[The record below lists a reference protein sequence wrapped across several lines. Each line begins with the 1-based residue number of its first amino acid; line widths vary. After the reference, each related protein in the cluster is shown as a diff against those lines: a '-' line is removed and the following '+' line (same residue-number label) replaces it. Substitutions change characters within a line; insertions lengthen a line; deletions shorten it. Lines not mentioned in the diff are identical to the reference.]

1 MKGNIRILFSIALA
15 LLVLETAAE
24 ERKELR
30 MREFDPIDVGAE
42 VHGSGWE
49 SLAGRFVRLE
59 DSAEGLVRKPV
70 WDLSR
75 NSAGLSLVFRSNTRR
90 LELSFDVFGWKGMN
104 HMPATGVSGVD
115 LFAYKPD
122 GEELW
127 CAAKFMPQFKEEY
140 IEVPATGSQ
149 TATAQTSTAQTSST
163 PSSAQ
168 TTTAQTT
175 TAQTSSDPSSAHAR
189 TVRVTRVA
197 YSFEQIDYEE
207 GCEEY
212 EWHLYLPLYNTVE
225 NFRMAVEEGC
235 RLEWVPRD
243 ERQPIVVYGTSI
255 AQGACAT
262 RPGMAWT
269 NLVERELRYPVVNL
283 GFSGNGKLEA
293 ELFALLDQIDAGV
306 YIIDCLPNIKV
317 TDNFEEKLEAG
328 IKLLRE
334 HHSCPILVVD
344 HSGHTNDRTNLSRC
358 FPDELNR
365 RQAALVKR
373 LRKEGIKQL
382 YYLTRNEIAWDKD
395 SMVEGIHPND
405 RGMMQQAEAVC
416 GKLRQIDRRCR
427 ELNLKSR

>member
-1 MKGNIRILFSIALA
+1 MKGNLRILFSIALA

-149 TATAQTSTAQTSST
+149 TATAQTSST

-168 TTTAQTT
+168 
-175 TAQTSSDPSSAHAR
+175 AR

>member
-1 MKGNIRILFSIALA
+1 MKGNIRFLFGVSLA
-15 LLVLETAAE
+15 LVVLETSSAFPQAKGIPASAEAASYAE

-30 MREFDPIDVGAE
+30 MREFDPIDEGAE
-42 VHGSGWE
+42 VHGNGWE

-90 LELSFDVFGWKGMN
+90 LDLSFDVYGWKGMN

-140 IEVPATGSQ
+140 VEVQGAAAQTNSATGN
-149 TATAQTSTAQTSST
+149 APAGKI
-163 PSSAQ
+163 
-168 TTTAQTT
+168 
-175 TAQTSSDPSSAHAR
+175 
-189 TVRVTRVA
+189 RVTRVA
-197 YSFEQIDYEE
+197 YIFEQIDYEE

-243 ERQPIVVYGTSI
+243 KRQPIVVYGTSI
-255 AQGACAT
+255 TQGACAT

-293 ELFALLDQIDAGV
+293 ELFALLDLIDAGV

-334 HHSCPILVVD
+334 HHSSPILVVE
-344 HSGHTNDRTNLSRC
+344 HSGHTNERTNLSRC

-365 RQAALVKR
+365 RQAAVVKR
-373 LRKEGIKQL
+373 LQQEGVKQL
-382 YYLTRNEIAWDKD
+382 YYLTRNEISWDKD
-395 SMVEGIHPND
+395 CMVEGVHPND
-405 RGMMQQAEAVC
+405 RGMMQQAKAVC
-416 GKLRQIDRRCR
+416 GKLRQIDSRCR
-427 ELNLKSR
+427 ELKLTGYKFTATPGGYRP

>member
-1 MKGNIRILFSIALA
+1 MKGNLRILFSIALA
-15 LLVLETAAE
+15 LLVLDAAAE

-30 MREFDPIDVGAE
+30 MREFDPLDVGAE

-140 IEVPATGSQ
+140 IEVPGA
-149 TATAQTSTAQTSST
+149 
-163 PSSAQ
+163 
-168 TTTAQTT
+168 TAQTT
-175 TAQTSSDPSSAHAR
+175 TAQTSTAPSSAQAR

>member
-1 MKGNIRILFSIALA
+1 MKCNLRILFSIALA

-140 IEVPATGSQ
+140 IEVPA
-149 TATAQTSTAQTSST
+149 
-163 PSSAQ
+163 
-168 TTTAQTT
+168 
-175 TAQTSSDPSSAHAR
+175 QTSSDPSSAQAR

>member
-15 LLVLETAAE
+15 LLVLDAAAE

-149 TATAQTSTAQTSST
+149 TATAQTSST

-168 TTTAQTT
+168 
-175 TAQTSSDPSSAHAR
+175 AR

>member
-15 LLVLETAAE
+15 LLVLDAAAE

-149 TATAQTSTAQTSST
+149 TATAQTSSTQTSTAQ
-163 PSSAQ
+163 SSAQ
-168 TTTAQTT
+168 
-175 TAQTSSDPSSAHAR
+175 AR

-382 YYLTRNEIAWDKD
+382 YYLTRKEIAWDKD

>member
-1 MKGNIRILFSIALA
+1 MKGNLRILFSIALA
-15 LLVLETAAE
+15 LLVLETSAE

-149 TATAQTSTAQTSST
+149 TATAQTSST

-168 TTTAQTT
+168 
-175 TAQTSSDPSSAHAR
+175 AR

>member
-15 LLVLETAAE
+15 LLVLDAAAE

-149 TATAQTSTAQTSST
+149 TATAQTSST
-163 PSSAQ
+163 P
-168 TTTAQTT
+168 TTAQ
-175 TAQTSSDPSSAHAR
+175 AR

-344 HSGHTNDRTNLSRC
+344 HSGHTNERTNLSRC

>member
-149 TATAQTSTAQTSST
+149 TATAQTSST

-168 TTTAQTT
+168 
-175 TAQTSSDPSSAHAR
+175 AR
-189 TVRVTRVA
+189 KVRVTRVA

>member
-1 MKGNIRILFSIALA
+1 MKCNIRILFSIALA
-15 LLVLETAAE
+15 LLVLDAAAE

-149 TATAQTSTAQTSST
+149 TATAQTSST
-163 PSSAQ
+163 P
-168 TTTAQTT
+168 TT
-175 TAQTSSDPSSAHAR
+175 AHAR
-189 TVRVTRVA
+189 KVRVTRVA

>member
-140 IEVPATGSQ
+140 IEVPA
-149 TATAQTSTAQTSST
+149 QTSSAQTSS
-163 PSSAQ
+163 AQ
-168 TTTAQTT
+168 
-175 TAQTSSDPSSAHAR
+175 AR

-344 HSGHTNDRTNLSRC
+344 HSGHTTERTNLSRC

>member
-1 MKGNIRILFSIALA
+1 MKGNLRILFSIALA
-15 LLVLETAAE
+15 LLVLDAAAE

-90 LELSFDVFGWKGMN
+90 LDLSFDVFGWKGMN

-149 TATAQTSTAQTSST
+149 TATAQTSSTPSSAQTSST

-168 TTTAQTT
+168 
-175 TAQTSSDPSSAHAR
+175 AR

-344 HSGHTNDRTNLSRC
+344 HSGHTNERTNLSRC

-382 YYLTRNEIAWDKD
+382 YYLTRNEIAWEKD
-395 SMVEGIHPND
+395 SKVEGNHPTD

>member
-1 MKGNIRILFSIALA
+1 MKCNIRILFSIALA

-90 LELSFDVFGWKGMN
+90 LELRFDVFGWKGMN

-149 TATAQTSTAQTSST
+149 TATAQTS
-163 PSSAQ
+163 SAQ
-168 TTTAQTT
+168 
-175 TAQTSSDPSSAHAR
+175 AR

>member
-15 LLVLETAAE
+15 LVVLDAAAE

-140 IEVPATGSQ
+140 IEVPA
-149 TATAQTSTAQTSST
+149 
-163 PSSAQ
+163 
-168 TTTAQTT
+168 
-175 TAQTSSDPSSAHAR
+175 QTSSDPSSAQAR

-344 HSGHTNDRTNLSRC
+344 HSGHTNERTNLSRC
-358 FPDELNR
+358 FPDELNQ

>member
-1 MKGNIRILFSIALA
+1 MKCNIRILFSIALA

-149 TATAQTSTAQTSST
+149 TATAQTSSTQTSST

-168 TTTAQTT
+168 
-175 TAQTSSDPSSAHAR
+175 AR

>member
-15 LLVLETAAE
+15 LLVLDAAAE

-140 IEVPATGSQ
+140 IEVPG
-149 TATAQTSTAQTSST
+149 ATAQTSTAQTSST

-168 TTTAQTT
+168 
-175 TAQTSSDPSSAHAR
+175 AR

-344 HSGHTNDRTNLSRC
+344 HSGHTNERTNLSRC

>member
-15 LLVLETAAE
+15 LLVLDTAAE

-149 TATAQTSTAQTSST
+149 TATAQTS
-163 PSSAQ
+163 
-168 TTTAQTT
+168 
-175 TAQTSSDPSSAHAR
+175 SDPSSAQAR

-344 HSGHTNDRTNLSRC
+344 HSGHTNERTNLSRC

>member
-140 IEVPATGSQ
+140 IEVPA
-149 TATAQTSTAQTSST
+149 QTSST
-163 PSSAQ
+163 P
-168 TTTAQTT
+168 TTAQ
-175 TAQTSSDPSSAHAR
+175 AR

>member
-1 MKGNIRILFSIALA
+1 
-15 LLVLETAAE
+15 
-24 ERKELR
+24 

-42 VHGSGWE
+42 VHGNGWE

-149 TATAQTSTAQTSST
+149 TATAQTTTAPSST

-168 TTTAQTT
+168 
-175 TAQTSSDPSSAHAR
+175 AR

>member
-149 TATAQTSTAQTSST
+149 TATSQTSST

-168 TTTAQTT
+168 
-175 TAQTSSDPSSAHAR
+175 AR
-189 TVRVTRVA
+189 KVRVTRVA

-405 RGMMQQAEAVC
+405 RGMMQQADAVC

>member
-149 TATAQTSTAQTSST
+149 TATAQTSST
-163 PSSAQ
+163 P
-168 TTTAQTT
+168 T
-175 TAQTSSDPSSAHAR
+175 TAQTSSVQAR

>member
-1 MKGNIRILFSIALA
+1 MKGNLRILFSIALA

-75 NSAGLSLVFRSNTRR
+75 NCAGLSLVFRSNTRR

-149 TATAQTSTAQTSST
+149 TATAQTSST

-168 TTTAQTT
+168 TTTAQT
-175 TAQTSSDPSSAHAR
+175 R

>member
-1 MKGNIRILFSIALA
+1 MKGNLRILFSIALA

-75 NSAGLSLVFRSNTRR
+75 NSAGLSLVFRSNTRS

-140 IEVPATGSQ
+140 IEVPA
-149 TATAQTSTAQTSST
+149 
-163 PSSAQ
+163 
-168 TTTAQTT
+168 
-175 TAQTSSDPSSAHAR
+175 QTSSDPSSAQAR
-189 TVRVTRVA
+189 RVRVTRVA

-344 HSGHTNDRTNLSRC
+344 HSGHTNERTNLSRC

>member
-42 VHGSGWE
+42 VHGSGLE

-140 IEVPATGSQ
+140 IEVPA
-149 TATAQTSTAQTSST
+149 QTSTA

-168 TTTAQTT
+168 TTTAQTSST
-175 TAQTSSDPSSAHAR
+175 PSTAQTSSAQAR

-344 HSGHTNDRTNLSRC
+344 HSGHTNERTNLSRC

>member
-127 CAAKFMPQFKEEY
+127 CAAKFMPQFKEEH
-140 IEVPATGSQ
+140 IEVPGA
-149 TATAQTSTAQTSST
+149 
-163 PSSAQ
+163 
-168 TTTAQTT
+168 TAQTT
-175 TAQTSSDPSSAHAR
+175 TAQTSSTPSTAQAR

>member
-140 IEVPATGSQ
+140 IEVPA
-149 TATAQTSTAQTSST
+149 QTSTA
-163 PSSAQ
+163 P
-168 TTTAQTT
+168 
-175 TAQTSSDPSSAHAR
+175 SSDPSSAQAR

-334 HHSCPILVVD
+334 HHSCPILVVE

>member
-149 TATAQTSTAQTSST
+149 TATAQTSST
-163 PSSAQ
+163 PS
-168 TTTAQTT
+168 TAQ
-175 TAQTSSDPSSAHAR
+175 AR

>member
-140 IEVPATGSQ
+140 IEVPA
-149 TATAQTSTAQTSST
+149 QTSSAQTSST
-163 PSSAQ
+163 P
-168 TTTAQTT
+168 TTAQ
-175 TAQTSSDPSSAHAR
+175 AR

>member
-15 LLVLETAAE
+15 LVVLDAAAE

-149 TATAQTSTAQTSST
+149 TATAQTSSAQTSST
-163 PSSAQ
+163 TSSAQ
-168 TTTAQTT
+168 
-175 TAQTSSDPSSAHAR
+175 AR
-189 TVRVTRVA
+189 KVRVTRVA

>member
-15 LLVLETAAE
+15 LLVLDAAAE

-42 VHGSGWE
+42 VHGSAWE

-59 DSAEGLVRKPV
+59 DSAEWLVRKPV

-140 IEVPATGSQ
+140 IEVPATSSQ
-149 TATAQTSTAQTSST
+149 TATAQTSST

-168 TTTAQTT
+168 
-175 TAQTSSDPSSAHAR
+175 AR

>member
-15 LLVLETAAE
+15 LLVLDAAAE

-42 VHGSGWE
+42 VHGNGWE

-149 TATAQTSTAQTSST
+149 TATAQTTTAPSST

-168 TTTAQTT
+168 
-175 TAQTSSDPSSAHAR
+175 AR

>member
-127 CAAKFMPQFKEEY
+127 CVAKFMPQFKEEY

-149 TATAQTSTAQTSST
+149 TATAQTSST
-163 PSSAQ
+163 P
-168 TTTAQTT
+168 T
-175 TAQTSSDPSSAHAR
+175 TAQTSTAQAR

>member
-15 LLVLETAAE
+15 LLVLDAAAE

-140 IEVPATGSQ
+140 VETPATGGQ
-149 TATAQTSTAQTSST
+149 AK
-163 PSSAQ
+163 
-168 TTTAQTT
+168 
-175 TAQTSSDPSSAHAR
+175 R
-189 TVRVTRVA
+189 IRVTRVS
-197 YSFEQIDYEE
+197 YSFEQIDYED

>member
-1 MKGNIRILFSIALA
+1 MKCNIRILFSIALA

-149 TATAQTSTAQTSST
+149 TATAQTSST

-168 TTTAQTT
+168 
-175 TAQTSSDPSSAHAR
+175 AR

-243 ERQPIVVYGTSI
+243 KRQPIVVYGTSI
-255 AQGACAT
+255 TQGACAT

>member
-1 MKGNIRILFSIALA
+1 MKGNLRILFSIALA

-49 SLAGRFVRLE
+49 SLAGRYVRLE

-149 TATAQTSTAQTSST
+149 TATAQTS
-163 PSSAQ
+163 SAP
-168 TTTAQTT
+168 T
-175 TAQTSSDPSSAHAR
+175 TAQTSSAQAR
-189 TVRVTRVA
+189 KVRVTRVA

-344 HSGHTNDRTNLSRC
+344 HSGHTNERTNLSRC

>member
-15 LLVLETAAE
+15 LLVLDTAAE

-149 TATAQTSTAQTSST
+149 TATAQTSSTPSTAQTST
-163 PSSAQ
+163 AP
-168 TTTAQTT
+168 TT
-175 TAQTSSDPSSAHAR
+175 AHAR
-189 TVRVTRVA
+189 KVRVTRVA

-344 HSGHTNDRTNLSRC
+344 HSGHTNDRTNLSRS

>member
-140 IEVPATGSQ
+140 IEVPATGSH
-149 TATAQTSTAQTSST
+149 TATAQTSST
-163 PSSAQ
+163 PSN
-168 TTTAQTT
+168 
-175 TAQTSSDPSSAHAR
+175 AQTSSTTSTAQAR

>member
-1 MKGNIRILFSIALA
+1 MKGNLRILFSIALA

-140 IEVPATGSQ
+140 IEVPA
-149 TATAQTSTAQTSST
+149 QTSTA
-163 PSSAQ
+163 P
-168 TTTAQTT
+168 
-175 TAQTSSDPSSAHAR
+175 SSDPSSAQAR

>member
-1 MKGNIRILFSIALA
+1 M
-15 LLVLETAAE
+15 
-24 ERKELR
+24 
-30 MREFDPIDVGAE
+30 
-42 VHGSGWE
+42 
-49 SLAGRFVRLE
+49 
-59 DSAEGLVRKPV
+59 
-70 WDLSR
+70 
-75 NSAGLSLVFRSNTRR
+75 FRSNTRR

-140 IEVPATGSQ
+140 IEVPATSSQ
-149 TATAQTSTAQTSST
+149 TATAQTSST
-163 PSSAQ
+163 PSSAK
-168 TTTAQTT
+168 
-175 TAQTSSDPSSAHAR
+175 AR

>member
-149 TATAQTSTAQTSST
+149 TATAQTSST
-163 PSSAQ
+163 P
-168 TTTAQTT
+168 T
-175 TAQTSSDPSSAHAR
+175 TAQTSSAQAR

-197 YSFEQIDYEE
+197 YSFEQIDYEA

-317 TDNFEEKLEAG
+317 SDNFEEKLEAG